1 MITLFE
7 FVFSLDKKRFP
18 LKHTDKWGLLFQ
30 CFHTFFHPNFVLSVE
45 NSSLAHNNDSILLV
59 KPFNEAHDF
68 PYFPLEKHEQ
78 SWHGVI
84 FLNFHFQIEPSSC
97 KKSRWRHY
105 GHIWLNINWKM
116 WNGVFW
122 SQCSRIDRNANFIA
136 QDFFHFSSF
145 IHKVEI
151 L

>member
-1 MITLFE
+1 M
-7 FVFSLDKKRFP
+7 FSSWEHIKILSYKHLRYFNSFCVLGKKRFP
-18 LKHTDKWGLLFQ
+18 LKYTDKWGLLFQ
-30 CFHTFFHPNFVLSVE
+30 CFHTFFHLNFVLSVE

-97 KKSRWRHY
+97 KKRHDAISY
-105 GHIWLNINWKM
+105 CLISMQIMYRRLPWYTLYT
-116 WNGVFW
+116 
-122 SQCSRIDRNANFIA
+122 
-136 QDFFHFSSF
+136 
-145 IHKVEI
+145 
-151 L
+151 